1 MKLRSRTLLEKFSAF
16 IVTDSRESV
25 RWSIDRE
32 AQRHFQQLLRQNS
45 EGKERDWFSIF
56 CRDFLENPED
66 RLTKLHLLSYFQEAC
81 NGVASKISAAP
92 WFGFLYPELRY
103 GQIFSMVNEFLWE
116 ELFLILKVYNPKESR
131 LNNWLTY
138 KLESLVKERLRQGRE
153 KVKYTV
159 AGLLKTTS
167 QKALED
173 ALEFSGIL
181 RLDLWK
187 VSELHFRKIILNV
200 SADSTK
206 NQEYF
211 QALRCYKQVLAGQP
225 VAGFNRIQ
233 KINKKTINLI
243 HECYN
248 NLGTI
253 SNDPEEMRSILQ
265 SCHDI
270 LERSSIHFHYV
281 LLWKIYKN
289 RWLEFS
295 EANPPTVKRYPWP
308 PENWELQEIADIYNQ
323 QRPYPAI
330 FPPLNGSQ
338 VREYLELCDRAL
350 RQRDMLRIE
359 STDDSLKFPAG
370 LEQIEVSGESGEEI
384 LGWDEVSS
392 TSQRVLQEIDRLL
405 KAQNPIDRLAIQLS
419 MGLGLNLADVG
430 SILNLGQS
438 QVTRKNQKVKKRI
451 LQNIAVHLSEEFEI
465 PLNTQT
471 LGRELYDLFES
482 TLENHLKSEVW
493 NHLERRFQANFFS
506 ELTWLKRWDAVFW
519 ECGGREREAIAAI
532 AKEFSEE
539 EMAVQKRLDNIEQ
552 QLYLDLVNVYQSNIN
567 NEGFLY
573 DLKTLPSTKKS
584 FQKLVKYWILNTRLY

>member
-1 MKLRSRTLLEKFSAF
+1 
-16 IVTDSRESV
+16 
-25 RWSIDRE
+25 
-32 AQRHFQQLLRQNS
+32 
-45 EGKERDWFSIF
+45 
-56 CRDFLENPED
+56 
-66 RLTKLHLLSYFQEAC
+66 
-81 NGVASKISAAP
+81 
-92 WFGFLYPELRY
+92 
-103 GQIFSMVNEFLWE
+103 
-116 ELFLILKVYNPKESR
+116 
-131 LNNWLTY
+131 
-138 KLESLVKERLRQGRE
+138 
-153 KVKYTV
+153 
-159 AGLLKTTS
+159 
-167 QKALED
+167 
-173 ALEFSGIL
+173 
-181 RLDLWK
+181 
-187 VSELHFRKIILNV
+187 
-200 SADSTK
+200 
-206 NQEYF
+206 
-211 QALRCYKQVLAGQP
+211 
-225 VAGFNRIQ
+225 
-233 KINKKTINLI
+233 
-243 HECYN
+243 
-248 NLGTI
+248 
-253 SNDPEEMRSILQ
+253 
-265 SCHDI
+265 
-270 LERSSIHFHYV
+270 
-281 LLWKIYKN
+281 
-289 RWLEFS
+289 
-295 EANPPTVKRYPWP
+295 
-308 PENWELQEIADIYNQ
+308 
-323 QRPYPAI
+323 
-330 FPPLNGSQ
+330 
-338 VREYLELCDRAL
+338 
-350 RQRDMLRIE
+350 MLRIE